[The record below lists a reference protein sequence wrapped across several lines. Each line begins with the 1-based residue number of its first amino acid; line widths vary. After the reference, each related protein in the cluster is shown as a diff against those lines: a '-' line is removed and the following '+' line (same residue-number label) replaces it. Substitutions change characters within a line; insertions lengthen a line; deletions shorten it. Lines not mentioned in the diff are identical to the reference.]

1 MTDSIQKQKHR
12 RVDAN
17 VIELVPGISNSVQT
31 KPSHRRKAARKPCF
45 VAVDYAAGDRVFRDF
60 IFNISAG
67 GAFIETRGFMTVG
80 EKVTLAFSFPNYEEE
95 PVKIVAEVARNAPG
109 GIGVKFKSAN
119 ESLKGMIEFLL

>member
-1 MTDSIQKQKHR
+1 MTDSMQKQKR
-12 RVDAN
+12 LRVGSN
-17 VIELVPGISNSVQT
+17 VIELVPGISTGVQPR
-31 KPSHRRKAARKPCF
+31 PSHRRKAARKPCF
-45 VAVDYAAGDRVFRDF
+45 VAVDYAAEDRVFRDF

-67 GAFIETRGFMTVG
+67 GAFIETRGLMTVG

-119 ESLKGMIEFLL
+119 KSL